1 MANDQPIL
9 IYYDGWCSFC
19 QRGARQFKEYDRG
32 RGIVRCVDF
41 RTDPEATETA
51 GVSIETL
58 SASLHAKFPSGELH
72 SGPEAI
78 RRVLHALGRGSLA
91 AWTRW
96 PIIRPIV
103 DWCYKLFARNRLR
116 FFEIK
121 HDCNDGACSIS
132 NHESNQP

>member
-19 QRGARQFKEYDRG
+19 QRSARQFRKYDRD

-41 RTDPEATETA
+41 RTDPGATETA

-58 SASLHAKFPSGELH
+58 SNSLHAKFPSGELL

-103 DWCYKLFARNRLR
+103 DWCYKRFAKHRLR
-116 FFEIK
+116 LFST
-121 HDCNDGACSIS
+121 HSCDDGACTVRPRGS
-132 NHESNQP
+132 QD